1 MHFDQFFLFTL
12 AKFQAHGFVIQQI
25 GLMGLVEE
33 EWIATLSTIDPEDIT
48 FIDYVE
54 QGNLLAEELR
64 RKVARRSS

>member
-1 MHFDQFFLFTL
+1 
-12 AKFQAHGFVIQQI
+12 
-25 GLMGLVEE
+25 MGLVEE

-64 RKVARRSS
+64 RKVARCSS